1 MMIYTGPCRGG
12 AKGAIWPGPPTLGG
26 LIRPK
31 IVSSFAKKHKIWHSN
46 VVINGLR
53 GPLQI

>member
-1 MMIYTGPCRGG
+1 MKYLLILVNIIYIYIYIYRALQRGGG

-31 IVSSFAKKHKIWHSN
+31 ITTFEYQ
-46 VVINGLR
+46 L
-53 GPLQI
+53 